1 MPPRPRALLAILFAN
16 LVLLLGGTL
25 PSPLYP
31 LYEAG
36 FHFGPAVLT
45 IVYASYAAGT
55 LGALLL
61 VGRVSDEAGRRP
73 VLLAAVGV
81 AVLSTVTFLFAQGV
95 GMLLVGRVLSGLSVG
110 LTASTA
116 AAYLVELGRD
126 RRRAAVVA
134 AIANLAGLGL
144 GPLLSGLLGQFA
156 PLPTRLTYA
165 VLLGLLGLAAL
176 AVLSAP
182 ETVVDRPRG
191 AFRLRPQLPGLPE
204 GMARTFFA
212 SAVAVVAGFALLGL
226 LTALIPTFLQ
236 ALLQR
241 PGPAVTGLMVSV
253 LFVAGTLAQLA
264 LRSVAPQRTVLVG
277 LTLLAPAL
285 VLVVAALYLSAFPLL
300 VTGAVLGGAA
310 VGLTMMGGQ
319 TRLNAAAPPARRA
332 EVLTGFFVASYVGIS
347 LPVVGVGLLS
357 ARVGLDAAVLVL
369 AVGIVVLMVASATLL
384 LRRSGPEAHAADERA
399 EEAA

>member
-1 MPPRPRALLAILFAN
+1 MPSRPRALPAILFAN

-36 FHFGPAVLT
+36 FHFGPAMLT

-61 VGRVSDEAGRRP
+61 VGRVSDQAGRRP
-73 VLLAAVGV
+73 VLLVAIGI
-81 AVLSTVTFLFAQGV
+81 AVLSTITFLFAQGV
-95 GMLLVGRVLSGLSVG
+95 GMLLLGRVLSGLSVG

-126 RRRAAVVA
+126 RRRAAVIA

-156 PLPTRLTYA
+156 PFPTHLTYA
-165 VLLGLLGLAAL
+165 VLLVLLGLAAL

-191 AFRLRPQLPGLPE
+191 GFRLRPQLPGLPE

-212 SAVAVVAGFALLGL
+212 SALAVVAGFALLGL

-241 PGPAVTGLMVSV
+241 PGPAVTGLMVSL
-253 LFVAGTLAQLA
+253 LFVAGTLAQLG
-264 LRSVAPQRTVLVG
+264 LRSVDPRRTVLAG
-277 LTLLAPAL
+277 LSLLAPAL
-285 VLVVAALYLSAFPLL
+285 ALVVAALYLNAFPLL
-300 VTGAVLGGAA
+300 LTGAVLGGAA
-310 VGLTMMGGQ
+310 VGLAMMGGQ

-357 ARVGLDAAVLVL
+357 ARVGLAAAVLAMGMGV
-369 AVGIVVLMVASATLL
+369 VVLMAASATLL
-384 LRRSGPEAHAADERA
+384 LRRSNRDHALGEQPA
-399 EEAA
+399 EQAA